1 MKFQFA
7 AKTDV
12 GRKRDHN
19 EDAFA
24 ADPALGLFV
33 VCDGMGGHAAG
44 EVASAMAVEKV
55 VEGVR
60 RQHDRICNLMKG
72 DLPSRREAA
81 TLLGAAAHSANAAV
95 HAAGERNAS
104 QRGMGTTLT
113 AILLVDDR
121 ALVVHVG
128 DSRLYLVRNG
138 QCHQITEDHTLA
150 TELKRTGRTPEQ
162 TGATEANLAA
172 LTRAIGVYPHT
183 DVDTLE
189 IHLLPDDRFLLCSD
203 GLHGYLDDFDLSTF
217 LTHSSTESAP
227 TDLVAHANRQG
238 GRDNITAIAIFTEP
252 SAETAATER
261 TRLTFN
267 TLRSIPLFQYL
278 SFNELIRLIPV
289 CQAVEVKRG
298 ASILR
303 EGEDGGDF
311 YVVLSGR
318 LRVHSGPRALAVLEV
333 GQHFGEMSLVDSQ
346 PRSASVT
353 ALSDALLLRIGRTE
367 FYDVMRQD
375 SVMAVKLLWNFIQT
389 LSALVRDRKELQLE
403 TLSVQALEKPY
414 TRRSTDQEP

>member
-1 MKFQFA
+1 MKFQVA

-19 EDAFA
+19 EDAHFVDA
-24 ADPALGLFV
+24 ALGLFV

-44 EVASAMAVEKV
+44 EVASALAVEKV

-60 RQHDRICNLMKG
+60 KQHERIRNLMKG
-72 DLPSRREAA
+72 DLGSRREAA
-81 TLLGAAAHSANAAV
+81 TLFAAAAHSANAAV
-95 HAAGERNAS
+95 FAAGERNAS
-104 QRGMGTTLT
+104 HRGMGTTLT
-113 AILLVDDR
+113 GLLVVDDR

-138 QCHQITEDHTLA
+138 QCHQITEDHTLE
-150 TELKRTGRTPEQ
+150 TELKRTGRTAAQ

-172 LTRAIGVYPHT
+172 LTKAVGVYPHT

-217 LTHSSTESAP
+217 LVHSVSESAA
-227 TDLVAHANRQG
+227 TDLVSFANRQG
-238 GRDNITAIAIFTEP
+238 GRDNITAITLFTEP
-252 SAETAATER
+252 AAETRATER

-289 CQAVEVKRG
+289 CQAIEVAQGRTV
-298 ASILR
+298 LT
-303 EGEDGGDF
+303 EGEESGDF

-318 LRVHSGPRALAVLEV
+318 LRVHSGAHELAILEA

-353 ALSDALLLRIGRTE
+353 ALSDALLLRIGRAE

-403 TLSVQALEKPY
+403 TLNVQAMERPY
-414 TRRSTDQEP
+414 TRRATDQEP

>member
-1 MKFQFA
+1 MNVRFHA
-7 AKTDV
+7 RTDV

-19 EDAFA
+19 EDAHV
-24 ADPALGLFV
+24 ADPELGLFL

-44 EVASAMAVEKV
+44 EVASAMAVEQV
-55 VEGVR
+55 QEGVR
-60 RQHDRICNLMKG
+60 RQVDRIRNLMKG
-72 DLPSRREAA
+72 DLASRREAA
-81 TLLGAAAHSANAAV
+81 TLFGATVHAANAAV
-95 HAAGERNAS
+95 YAAGESNPA

-113 AILLVDDR
+113 GILIADDR
-121 ALVVHVG
+121 ALVAHVG

-150 TELKRTGRTPEQ
+150 TELRRTGRTAEQ
-162 TGATEANLAA
+162 TGASAANLAA
-172 LTRAIGVYPHT
+172 LTRAVGVYPHI
-183 DVDTLE
+183 DVDTME
-189 IHLLPDDRFLLCSD
+189 VHLLPDDRFLLCSD

-217 LTHSSTESAP
+217 LSHSAVESAA
-227 TDLVAHANRQG
+227 TDLVAFANRQG
-238 GRDNITAIAIFTEP
+238 GRDNITAIGVFVDA
-252 SAETAATER
+252 SADTAATER

-267 TLRSIPLFQYL
+267 TLRAIPLFQYL

-289 CQAVEVKRG
+289 CQAVEVGQG
-298 ASILR
+298 AAVLR
-303 EGEDGGDF
+303 EGEESGDF

-318 LRVHSGPRALAVLEV
+318 LRVHSGAVEFAVLEA

-353 ALSDALLLRIGRTE
+353 ALGDALLLRIGRAE

-389 LSALVRDRKELQLE
+389 LSALVRERKELHLD
-403 TLSVQALEKPY
+403 TVSVRALERPY
-414 TRRSTDQEP
+414 TRSAGDQES

>member
-1 MKFQFA
+1 MKFQYA

-12 GRKRDHN
+12 GRERDHN
-19 EDAFA
+19 EDAHV
-24 ADPALGLFV
+24 ADAALGLFL
-33 VCDGMGGHAAG
+33 VCDGMGGQAAG

-55 VEGVR
+55 LEGVR
-60 RQHDRICNLMKG
+60 KQHDRIRNLMKG
-72 DLPSRREAA
+72 DLSARRKAA
-81 TLLGAAAHSANAAV
+81 TLFAAAAHSANAAV
-95 HAAGERNAS
+95 HAAGERDAS
-104 QRGMGTTLT
+104 KRGMGTTLT
-113 AILLVDDR
+113 GMLVADDR

-162 TGATEANLAA
+162 TGASEANLAA
-172 LTRAIGVYPHT
+172 LTRAVGIYPHT
-183 DVDTLE
+183 DIDTLE

-203 GLHGYLDDFDLSTF
+203 GLHGYLDDFDLTTF
-217 LTHSSTESAP
+217 LAHSAIESGP
-227 TDLVAHANRQG
+227 TDLVAFANGQG
-238 GRDNITAIAIFTEP
+238 GLDNITAIAVFTEP

-278 SFNELIRLIPV
+278 TFNELVRLIPC
-289 CQAVEVKRG
+289 CQAVEAKQGTTV
-298 ASILR
+298 LR
-303 EGEDGGDF
+303 EGEESGDF

-318 LRVHSGPRALAVLEV
+318 LRVHSGSHALAVLEA
-333 GQHFGEMSLVDSQ
+333 GLHFGEMSLVDSQ
-346 PRSASVT
+346 PRSASVS
-353 ALSDALLLRIGRTE
+353 ALSDAVLLRIGQTE

-389 LSALVRDRKELQLE
+389 LSSLVRERKEVQLE
-403 TLSVQALEKPY
+403 TLSVQALERPY
-414 TRRSTDQEP
+414 TRRATDTES